1 MNLARSL
8 THLRIPSMVAA
19 GLGVVTTAMP
29 VGAAA
34 VKLPQAGVICDTSTR
49 ICYTGDGPSLSQTR
63 REFGSRAEQDL
74 LRRLSGRPP
83 AGEFTLS
90 SGEFCDLAQR
100 TCWDDG
106 NRRRNVSNRLT
117 QQLWGGT
124 GKGDRTC
131 QLRQRGRRL
140 FDGSCRLTR
149 RNDFNGS
156 AYQIETSDGR
166 RYNFTY
172 ARDGRLV
179 LRDATG
185 TWPVTTSNWG
195 NRVQFRWA
203 DLELETVRRR
213 GDGGYGSGNGSG
225 GFGSGYG
232 GGYGQGYGPGD
243 RGAPDPTPV
252 SPGQALETIL
262 NGLFK

>member
-1 MNLARSL
+1 
-8 THLRIPSMVAA
+8 MVAA
-19 GLGVVTTAMP
+19 GLGVMATAMP

-34 VKLPQAGVICDTSTR
+34 VKLPRAGVICDTRTFT
-49 ICYTGDGPSLSQTR
+49 CYTGDGASLSQTR

-83 AGEFTLS
+83 AQTFTLS
-90 SGEFCDLAQR
+90 SGELCDLAQR

-106 NRRRNVSNRLT
+106 DRRRNVSNRLT
-117 QQLWGGT
+117 QQLWAGT
-124 GKGDRTC
+124 ATGDRTC

-140 FDGSCRLTR
+140 FDGNCRLTR
-149 RNDFNGS
+149 RNDFSGS

-166 RYNFTY
+166 RYDFTY

-203 DLELETVRRR
+203 DLQLETFRRG
-213 GDGGYGSGNGSG
+213 GDGGYGNG

-232 GGYGQGYGPGD
+232 GGYGQGD
-243 RGAPDPTPV
+243 RGAPEQPTPV
-252 SPGQALETIL
+252 SPGQALDTIL

>member
-1 MNLARSL
+1 MTLPCSR
-8 THLRIPSMVAA
+8 THRRIPTLLAAGIGVVAA
-19 GLGVVTTAMP
+19 AIP

-34 VKLPQAGVICDTSTR
+34 VNLPQAGVICDTGTR

-63 REFGSRAEQDL
+63 REYGSRAEQDL

-83 AGEFTLS
+83 AQEFTLS
-90 SGEFCDLAQR
+90 SGELCDLRQR

-124 GKGDRTC
+124 GTGNRTC
-131 QLRQRGRRL
+131 QLSQRGRRL

-149 RNDFNGS
+149 RNDFNGT
-156 AYQIETSDGR
+156 AYQVETSDGR
-166 RYNFTY
+166 RYDFTY

-203 DLELETVRRR
+203 DLQLETSRRS
-213 GDGGYGSGNGSG
+213 GDRGYGSAGGSG
-225 GFGSGYG
+225 GLGSGDD

-243 RGAPDPTPV
+243 RGAPVPIPV
-252 SPGQALETIL
+252 SPGQALDTIL